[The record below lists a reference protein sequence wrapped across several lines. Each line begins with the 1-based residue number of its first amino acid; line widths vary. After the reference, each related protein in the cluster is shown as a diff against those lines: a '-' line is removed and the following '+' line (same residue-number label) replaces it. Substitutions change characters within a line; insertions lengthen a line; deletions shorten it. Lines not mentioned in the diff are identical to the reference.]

1 MATDILPDPVNKIN
15 AAGNAD
21 TSANGKAGPGFAKI
35 KFRSSYQTQ
44 VSRTVSGRGVAAS
57 PGFHMWEFDINYNP
71 ITREEFE
78 PVGSF
83 LEDRQG
89 RLRPFFVILP
99 QYSLPRDTTLAGTIN
114 TSGAHA
120 EGSTLITHT
129 GGTAGTLSVGDFIN
143 FVDPADALHLKAYK
157 VVAVPTATTIKI
169 SPPLV
174 RSTATGS
181 NIRYTNTKFRVV
193 LKSDVVEYDL
203 DTDNLY
209 QFSLSLEEI
218 QP

>member
-15 AAGNAD
+15 AAGDAD
-21 TSANGKAGPGFAKI
+21 ANGKAGPGFAKI

-44 VSRTVSGRGVAAS
+44 VSRTISGRGVAAS

-78 PVGSF
+78 PVGAF
-83 LEDRQG
+83 LEDRNG
-89 RLRPFFVILP
+89 RLKPFFVILP
-99 QYSLPRDTTLAGTIN
+99 QYSLPRDSTLAGTIN
-114 TSGAHA
+114 TSGALA

-129 GGTAGTLSVGDFIN
+129 GRTAGNFSVGDFIN
-143 FVDPADALHLKAYK
+143 FVDASDSFHLKAYK
-157 VVAVPTATTIKI
+157 VVAVPSTTTIKI

-174 RSTATGS
+174 RSTASGS

-193 LKSDVVEYDL
+193 QKSDVIEYDL

>member
-15 AAGNAD
+15 AAGDAD
-21 TSANGKAGPGFAKI
+21 ANGKAGPGFAKI

-44 VSRTVSGRGVAAS
+44 VSRTISGRGVAAS

-78 PVGSF
+78 PVGAF
-83 LEDRQG
+83 LEDRNG
-89 RLRPFFVILP
+89 RLKPFFVILP
-99 QYSLPRDTTLAGTIN
+99 QYSAPRDANLAGTIN
-114 TSGAHA
+114 TSGVHA

-129 GGTAGTLSVGDFIN
+129 GRTAGNFSVGDFIN
-143 FVDPADALHLKAYK
+143 FVGSDSFHLKAYK
-157 VVAVPTATTIKI
+157 VVAVPSTTTIKI

-174 RSTATGS
+174 RSTNSGA
-181 NIRYTNTKFRVV
+181 NIRYINTKFRVIQ
-193 LKSDVVEYDL
+193 KNDVIEYDL